1 MRAERVVLG
10 QRVTEAKALRARE
23 LRRHMTAEERVLW
36 QHVRRNAL
44 NGLHFR
50 RQQVIDGFIVDFY
63 CHARGLV
70 VELDGGVHD
79 AQSDADVERD
89 QVLAARGLRVLR
101 VTNDEVRN
109 NLRGVMARIA
119 SWAAEGG
126 GSSSQDVGASDA
138 VEETA

>member
-10 QRVTEAKALRARE
+10 QRVPEAKALRARE

-63 CHARGLV
+63 CHACGLV
-70 VELDGGVHD
+70 VELDGKVHD

-101 VTNDEVRN
+101 VTNDEIRN
-109 NLRGVMARIA
+109 NLSGVIARIA
-119 SWAAEGG
+119 AWAAEGG
-126 GSSSQDVGASDA
+126 GPSSQDAGASDA
-138 VEETA
+138 EEETA